1 MALKNYA
8 VVENGKVV
16 NVVLFDPEPKENWV
30 QSDRAKIGDDY
41 DGKEFTTPP
50 VEISVPEMVTALQ
63 GLLALDQA
71 GLSKAYESW
80 ASDPTRTFAEKAF
93 IHKAQNWR
101 YDDDVLNAGCKELGI
116 SEDQKKQL
124 FILAASL

>member
-1 MALKNYA
+1 MRFHATDKG
-8 VVENGKVV
+8 EIP
-16 NVVLFDPEPKENWV
+16 FTPEEEAEFETEL
-30 QSDRAKIGDDY
+30 QSIKI
-41 DGKEFTTPP
+41 
-50 VEISVPEMVTALQ
+50 PEVVTALQ
-63 GLLALDQA
+63 GLLAIDQA

-80 ASDPTRTFAEKAF
+80 ASDPARTFTEKAF

-101 YDDDVLNAGCKELGI
+101 YDDDVLNAGCAELGI